1 MSKRTSEDLLNAI
14 ENPDPNNLDVVDD
27 EEEVFEGSELV
38 SAADTLEQV
47 DLLHTHA
54 QELGENVFADCTSL
68 TEMRV
73 PDSLQEFGEH
83 VFWKC
88 SKLVPSDIDADGD
101 SEASDDEGVT
111 SEVVAYL
118 RSKQ

>member
-1 MSKRTSEDLLNAI
+1 
-14 ENPDPNNLDVVDD
+14 
-27 EEEVFEGSELV
+27 
-38 SAADTLEQV
+38 
-47 DLLHTHA
+47 
-54 QELGENVFADCTSL
+54 
-68 TEMRV
+68 MRV

-88 SKLVPSDIDADGD
+88 SKLVPSDIDVDGD